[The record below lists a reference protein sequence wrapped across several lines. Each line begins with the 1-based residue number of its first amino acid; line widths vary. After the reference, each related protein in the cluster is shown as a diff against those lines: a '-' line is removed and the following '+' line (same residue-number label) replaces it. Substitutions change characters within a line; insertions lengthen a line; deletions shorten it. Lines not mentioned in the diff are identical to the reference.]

1 MQKPIK
7 TINLKMK
14 NSNNIL
20 IISALTLLSLN
31 VYAQE
36 NNGINN
42 KKPEKNYPTNVRDDN
57 RNKPLSLT
65 ITKGKLLSSPTSMSN
80 LSANS
85 TQISGAE
92 AALRGQTSL
101 DDVLQYN
108 APGFI
113 YIDKGQGYPTVFNMG
128 IGSQYT
134 QYFLNGVPL
143 PSNSSGISGLFNFP
157 TSMTK
162 EYEIVRG
169 GSSFLYGGNAVTGI
183 VNINTYDPGY
193 YPNSISFGYGSNQ
206 TYQTQINI
214 SKKNNEWGIGLSLN
228 QYATQGYD
236 INTGLPNFN
245 GNTKYKNKN
254 DNQSALINLTHYST
268 TSKTSLIFLEY
279 HTNYAP
285 YQSIF
290 PLDPSKQ
297 PTNGEVAQNT
307 QTTRQISLNHNQKLS
322 KQLDLNFVYA
332 FTESNYVQFSN
343 YDVYQNYVRTT
354 LKYHLN
360 KKSYLTFGG
369 QYEHSDISSS
379 YNEKEIDRA
388 LLFNSK
394 LYLTNKWSINGG
406 AKFNSFSQFK
416 NAQEYSAGTAYEF
429 TPRTSLYYSY
439 SKSITLPTPYDVSTT
454 IGKNQPKLK
463 PSYSYL
469 NEVGLKNISDWENSS
484 IENTLSVFQGHFVD
498 LINYINFIATN
509 QNSFKSK
516 GIEYQISIT
525 NSFFSWLTN
534 ITYTQAKDNNGNF
547 PDQVPKWLVKD
558 QVGIP
563 IQNNLNLYLT
573 HLYVGKTKQVQ
584 YYSYNYNPYNLFNVS
599 LNYEVVPQ
607 FKTQF
612 VVNNIF
618 NHRAITYVQDKN
630 TQYYTE
636 GRSYMF
642 TINYLF

>member
-1 MQKPIK
+1 MRLKMLKPIK
-7 TINLKMK
+7 IINLKMK
-14 NSNNIL
+14 KSNNIL
-20 IISALTLLSLN
+20 LISAMALLSLN

-36 NNGINN
+36 SNGINN
-42 KKPEKNYPTNVRDDN
+42 KKPKKNYPTNVNDDN

-128 IGSQYT
+128 LGSQYT

-162 EYEIVRG
+162 EYEIIRG

-206 TYQTQINI
+206 TYQTQINL
-214 SKKNNEWGIGLSLN
+214 SKKNDEWGIGLSLN

-236 INTGLPNFN
+236 INTGEPNSN
-245 GNTKYKNKN
+245 GNTLYKNKN

-268 TSKTSLIFLEY
+268 KSKTSLIFLDY
-279 HTNYAP
+279 HTNFAP
-285 YQSIF
+285 YQKNF
-290 PLDPSKQ
+290 FTGL
-297 PTNGEVAQNT
+297 GEVAENT
-307 QTTRQISLNHNQKLS
+307 QMTRQISLNHNQKLS

-332 FTESNYVQFSN
+332 YTDSNYFQAYNFDN
-343 YDVYQNYVRTT
+343 YQNYVRTT

-360 KKSYLTFGG
+360 KKSYLNFGG
-369 QYEHSDISSS
+369 QYEHSNVAAD
-379 YNEKEIDRA
+379 YFNEKEINKA
-388 LLFNSK
+388 LLLNSK
-394 LYLTNKWSINGG
+394 LYLTDRWSINGG
-406 AKFNSFSQFK
+406 AKFNSFSQYK
-416 NAQEYSAGTAYEF
+416 NGQEYSAGTTYEF

-439 SKSITLPTPYDVSTT
+439 SKSITLPTPYEESTI
-454 IGKNQPKLK
+454 IGKNYPKLK
-463 PSYSYL
+463 PGFAYL
-469 NEVGLKNISDWENSS
+469 NEVGFKNISDWENST
-484 IENTLSVFQGHFVD
+484 IENTLSIFQGHFVD
-498 LINYINFIATN
+498 LIDFNPNFIATN
-509 QNSFKSK
+509 QKSFKTK
-516 GIEYQISIT
+516 GIEYQISVT

-534 ITYTQAKDNNGNF
+534 ITYTQAKDKDGNF

-558 QVGIP
+558 QVGVP

-573 HLYVGKTKQVQ
+573 HLYVGKTKQVE
-584 YYSYNYNPYNLFNVS
+584 YYKYSYKPYNLFNVS
-599 LNYEVVPQ
+599 INYEIVPQ
-607 FKTQF
+607 LNTQLL
-612 VVNNIF
+612 VNNIF